1 MNMLCTAEAEAEVFL
16 FPVSDE
22 KLTESVRFMH
32 VWNKSVRIALFQDF
46 RSFLDYGGVSVL
58 EVNVGIVNFLHFS
71 QSMTN
76 A

>member
-1 MNMLCTAEAEAEVFL
+1 MNMLCTAEEEAEVFL

-32 VWNKSVRIALFQDF
+32 VWNKSVSIALFQDF
-46 RSFLDYGGVSVL
+46 RSFLDYGVL